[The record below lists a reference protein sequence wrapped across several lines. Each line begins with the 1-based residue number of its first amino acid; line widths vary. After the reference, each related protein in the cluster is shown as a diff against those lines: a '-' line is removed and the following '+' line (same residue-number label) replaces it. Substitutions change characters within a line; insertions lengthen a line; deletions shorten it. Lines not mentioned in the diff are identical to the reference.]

1 MVPTTMEE
9 YCMKPKSKHSSNGAN
24 ENIDFDDF
32 YDDCYDMVE
41 DDEDQDASEEDEDYE
56 EDADDSGNGES

>member
-1 MVPTTMEE
+1 
-9 YCMKPKSKHSSNGAN
+9 MKPKSKHSSSAGGGAS

-41 DDEDQDASEEDEDYE
+41 DDEEEDEEYE